1 MLNKIKLIEQLESL
15 SEQLSKV
22 NLVERLILIEKIE
35 TGMLQSEKLKLFHK
49 VN

>member
-15 SEQLSKV
+15 SEQFSKV

-35 TGMLQSEKLKLFHK
+35 TGMLQSAKSE
-49 VN
+49 VIS